1 MQGSERGKQIK
12 AFARVGA
19 LGIELAASTVI
30 GLFGGR
36 WLDGKLG
43 TEPWLSIV
51 GLILGVVAGF
61 RSLYLTAKSENR
73 ELTKTGPDV
82 GSGPLSD
89 EPQQPTPKPDDQ
101 DRR

>member
-61 RSLYLTAKSENR
+61 RSLYQTAKSENR
-73 ELTKTGPDV
+73 KLTETGPDR
-82 GSGPLSD
+82 GSGSD
-89 EPQQPTPKPDDQ
+89 SDPTRKPDEQ

>member
-1 MQGSERGKQIK
+1 MQGSDRGKQIK

-30 GLFGGR
+30 GLLGGR

-51 GLILGVVAGF
+51 GLVLGVVAGF
-61 RSLYLTAKSENR
+61 RSLYQTAKSQNQKMTE
-73 ELTKTGPDV
+73 TGPRS
-82 GSGPLSD
+82 GSGSETDSD
-89 EPQQPTPKPDDQ
+89 RDRKPDEQ

>member
-1 MQGSERGKQIK
+1 MQGSDRGKQIK

-61 RSLYLTAKSENR
+61 RSLYQTAKSENR
-73 ELTKTGPDV
+73 KLTETGSDV
-82 GSGPLSD
+82 GSGSD
-89 EPQQPTPKPDDQ
+89 LPPKPDDQ

>member
-1 MQGSERGKQIK
+1 MQGSERGKQLK
-12 AFARVGA
+12 AYARVGA

-61 RSLYLTAKSENR
+61 RSLYQTAKSENR
-73 ELTKTGPDV
+73 KLTETGPDQGT
-82 GSGPLSD
+82 GSDPNR
-89 EPQQPTPKPDDQ
+89 KPDEQ

>member
-1 MQGSERGKQIK
+1 MPSSERGKQIK
-12 AFARVGA
+12 TFARVGA

-61 RSLYLTAKSENR
+61 RSLYQTAKSENR
-73 ELTKTGPDV
+73 KLTETGPDQ
-82 GSGPLSD
+82 GSGSD
-89 EPQQPTPKPDDQ
+89 SDRDRNPDEQ
-101 DRR
+101 NRS

>member
-1 MQGSERGKQIK
+1 MPDSERGKQIK

-30 GLFGGR
+30 GLLGGR

-61 RSLYLTAKSENR
+61 RSLYQTAKSENR
-73 ELTKTGPDV
+73 KLTETGPEV
-82 GSGPLSD
+82 GSG
-89 EPQQPTPKPDDQ
+89 TRKPDEQ
-101 DRR
+101 DRS

>member
-1 MQGSERGKQIK
+1 MQDSERGKQIK
-12 AFARVGA
+12 VFARVGA

-30 GLFGGR
+30 GLLGGR

-61 RSLYLTAKSENR
+61 RSLYQTAKSQNR
-73 ELTKTGPDV
+73 KLSETGSEAW
-82 GSGPLSD
+82 SGSD
-89 EPQQPTPKPDDQ
+89 ETPKPDEQ

>member
-61 RSLYLTAKSENR
+61 RSLYQTAKSENR
-73 ELTKTGPDV
+73 KLTETGPEQGP
-82 GSGPLSD
+82 GSDSD
-89 EPQQPTPKPDDQ
+89 LDRKPDEQ

>member
-1 MQGSERGKQIK
+1 VQGPERGKQLK
-12 AFARVGA
+12 AYARVGA
-19 LGIELAASTVI
+19 LGIELVASTVI
-30 GLFGGR
+30 GLLGGR

-61 RSLYLTAKSENR
+61 RSLYQTAKSENR
-73 ELTKTGPDV
+73 KLTETGPTE
-82 GSGPLSD
+82 GSGSEPNPNSD
-89 EPQQPTPKPDDQ
+89 EQ

>member
-1 MQGSERGKQIK
+1 VQDSERGKQLK
-12 AFARVGA
+12 AYARVGA
-19 LGIELAASTVI
+19 LGIELVASTVI
-30 GLFGGR
+30 GLLGGR

-61 RSLYLTAKSENR
+61 RSLYQTAKSQNR
-73 ELTKTGPDV
+73 KLTKTGPQTGDPS
-82 GSGPLSD
+82 GSGSEPNNNPD
-89 EPQQPTPKPDDQ
+89 EQ

>member
-1 MQGSERGKQIK
+1 LQDSKRGKQIK
-12 AFARVGA
+12 VFARVGA
-19 LGIELAASTVI
+19 LGIELAVSTVI

-73 ELTKTGPDV
+73 KLTETGPDQGF
-82 GSGPLSD
+82 GSEPSD
-89 EPQQPTPKPDDQ
+89 RKSEPDEQ

>member
-61 RSLYLTAKSENR
+61 RSLYQTAKSENR
-73 ELTKTGPDV
+73 KLTETGPDV
-82 GSGPLSD
+82 GSGSPPDKAHKPSS
-89 EPQQPTPKPDDQ
+89 KPDEQ

>member
-1 MQGSERGKQIK
+1 MQGSDGGKQFK
-12 AFARVGA
+12 VFARVGA
-19 LGIELAASTVI
+19 LGIELAVSTVI

-43 TEPWLSIV
+43 TDPWLSIV

-61 RSLYLTAKSENR
+61 RSLYQTAKSENR
-73 ELTKTGPDV
+73 KLSETGPDE
-82 GSGPLSD
+82 GSGSEAKPEPD
-89 EPQQPTPKPDDQ
+89 EQ

>member
-1 MQGSERGKQIK
+1 VRTVPGSERGKQIK
-12 AFARVGA
+12 TFARVGA

-30 GLFGGR
+30 GLFGGQ

-43 TEPWLSIV
+43 TKPWLSIV

-61 RSLYLTAKSENR
+61 RSLYQTARSENR
-73 ELTKTGPDV
+73 KLTETGPDK
-82 GSGPLSD
+82 GSGT
-89 EPQQPTPKPDDQ
+89 EPTPEPDEQ